1 MSDVGMGDASV
12 RVTSSV
18 AIPRTELITRATR
31 SGGPGGQ
38 HVNTSSTRIEL
49 LWNVVESGALTE
61 AQRARVRAKLGTRM
75 DSDGFLRVVAS
86 ESRSQRQNRA
96 AAEQRLAELVRR
108 ALAVPKRRIPTRPSR
123 AAKEARLAE
132 KRRRGEKKRL
142 RRDDG
147 E

>member
-1 MSDVGMGDASV
+1 MSDASV

-18 AIPRTELITRATR
+18 AIPRAELVTRATR

-49 LWNVVESGALTE
+49 LWNVAESGALTE

-86 ESRSQRQNRA
+86 ASRSQRQNRA
-96 AAEQRLAELVRR
+96 AAEQRLIELVRR

>member
-96 AAEQRLAELVRR
+96 AAEQRLVELVRR